1 MSTASGITAISLSKG
16 FAEGHTMTMEL
27 QEIDKKL
34 RQLRRETSG
43 LEGAV
48 LRAADPQA
56 YAAKMAELA
65 ALTHEYFRYFFGGTA
80 GSNPFP

>member
-16 FAEGHTMTMEL
+16 CAEGRTMTMEL
-27 QEIDKKL
+27 RKIDERL

-48 LRAADPQA
+48 LQQADPHA
-56 YAAKMAELA
+56 YAAKMEELA
-65 ALTHEYFRYFFGGTA
+65 ALTHEYFRYFYGETA
-80 GSNPFP
+80 SANPFP